1 MKKFKM
7 PGYSRYCFNNVG
19 ECFNEATGNILATE
33 KMQYGEKL
41 EYYRPINDE
50 GKRVVLYVRDI
61 VAYYKEQRKKDKKP
75 KAELPKGFAH
85 AEKEKKPYPEK
96 RQDIDAGEAIRKA
109 KKDGVKTSVLAAKYG
124 LSNSQINK
132 IAAGVHLAKK

>member
-1 MKKFKM
+1 MKKFKI

-61 VAYYKEQRKKDKKP
+61 VTYYKEQRKKDKKP

-96 RQDIDAGEAIRKA
+96 RKGMSDAEAIRKDKA
-109 KKDGVKTSVLAAKYG
+109 AGIATAVLADKYG
-124 LSNSQINK
+124 LSKSQINK
-132 IAAGVHLAKK
+132 IVAGVHLAKK